1 MYGKFTFQVSQRIY
15 NLSFVYDVNLL
26 KWLSVLQITLV
37 HNEPWLRSCNVIET
51 RLFMW
56 LKQYEDEQHLKLMI
70 QTFKQELVSD
80 KFLDLE
86 KCSYAML

>member
-1 MYGKFTFQVSQRIY
+1 
-15 NLSFVYDVNLL
+15 
-26 KWLSVLQITLV
+26 
-37 HNEPWLRSCNVIET
+37 
-51 RLFMW
+51 MW